1 MAITSLEITVVATH
15 KNFGDAA
22 KETLDF
28 DLMTYNSFEE
38 LKEAI
43 REELDNLEA
52 PFEGADTGADAWEYY
67 VETWGDVHHNYQ
79 SLDKDLYDYVNAI
92 DSTRYDKDVVDAAI
106 DCGVSIENI
115 DNAYYGGFNSDED
128 FVKNLLTYI
137 GTIPDNLPS
146 YVHIDWEATARDVM
160 QDYIESSGHYFRY
173 L

>member
-22 KETLDF
+22 KETLGF
-28 DLMTYNSFEE
+28 DLMAYNSFEE
-38 LKEAI
+38 LEEAI

-79 SLDKDLYDYVNAI
+79 SLDEDLYDYVNAI
-92 DSTRYDKDVVDAAI
+92 DSTSYDKDVVDAAI
-106 DCGVSIENI
+106 DCEISIDDI
-115 DNAYYGGFNSDED
+115 DEAYNGSFNSDED
-128 FVKNLLTYI
+128 FTQNLLDDLGYI
-137 GTIPDNLPS
+137 PKDFPRWIE
-146 YVHIDWEATARDVM
+146 IDWEATASNVM
-160 QDYIESSGHYFRY
+160 QDYVESHGHYFRV

>member
-1 MAITSLEITVVATH
+1 MLITSLEITIVATH

-38 LKEAI
+38 LEEAI

-52 PFEGADTGADAWEYY
+52 PFESADTGADAWEYY
-67 VETWGDVHHNYQ
+67 VETWGDVHQKYQ
-79 SLDKDLYDYVNAI
+79 SLDEDLYNYVNAI
-92 DSTRYDKDVVDAAI
+92 DNTSYDKDVIDAAI
-106 DCGVSIENI
+106 DCDVSIDDI
-115 DNAYYGGFNSDED
+115 DEAYNGSFNSDED
-128 FVKNLLTYI
+128 FVEQLLTDI
-137 GTIPDNLPS
+137 GTIPNNLPS

-160 QDYIESSGHYFRY
+160 QDYVESSGHYFRY

>member
-1 MAITSLEITVVATH
+1 MAITSLKITVVATH

-92 DSTRYDKDVVDAAI
+92 DSTSYDKDVIDAAI
-106 DCGVSIENI
+106 DCEISI
-115 DNAYYGGFNSDED
+115 DNIGDAYNGSFNSDED
-128 FVKNLLTYI
+128 FTQNLLDDLGYI
-137 GTIPDNLPS
+137 PKDFPS
-146 YVHIDWEATARDVM
+146 WIEIDWDATANNVM
-160 QDYIESSGHYFRY
+160 QEYIESSGHYFRY

>member
-22 KETLDF
+22 KETLGF

-38 LKEAI
+38 LEEAI

-79 SLDKDLYDYVNAI
+79 SLDEDLYDYVNAI
-92 DSTRYDKDVVDAAI
+92 DSTGYDKDVVDAAI
-106 DCGVSIENI
+106 DCEISIDDI
-115 DNAYYGGFNSDED
+115 DEAYNGRFNSDED
-128 FVKNLLTYI
+128 FTQNLLDDLGYI
-137 GTIPDNLPS
+137 PKDFPS
-146 YVHIDWEATARDVM
+146 WIEIDWEATASNVM
-160 QDYIESSGHYFRY
+160 QDYVESHGHYFRY

>member
-22 KETLDF
+22 KETLGF
-28 DLMTYNSFEE
+28 DLMAYNSFEE
-38 LKEAI
+38 LEEAI

-79 SLDKDLYDYVNAI
+79 SLDEDLYDYANAI
-92 DSTRYDKDVVDAAI
+92 DSTSYDKDVVDAAI
-106 DCGVSIENI
+106 DCEISIDDI
-115 DNAYYGGFNSDED
+115 DEAYNGSFNSDED
-128 FVKNLLTYI
+128 FTQNLLDDLEYI
-137 GTIPDNLPS
+137 PKDFPRWIVIVTGKLP
-146 YVHIDWEATARDVM
+146 
-160 QDYIESSGHYFRY
+160 

>member
-79 SLDKDLYDYVNAI
+79 SLDEDLYNYVNAI
-92 DSTRYDKDVVDAAI
+92 DSTSYDKDVIDAAI
-106 DCGVSIENI
+106 DCDVSIDDI
-115 DNAYYGGFNSDED
+115 DEAYNGSFNSDED
-128 FVKNLLTYI
+128 FTQNLLDDLGYI
-137 GTIPDNLPS
+137 PKDFPS
-146 YVHIDWEATARDVM
+146 WIEIDWEATASNVM
-160 QDYIESSGHYFRY
+160 QDYVESHGHYFRY